1 MKVTFKN
8 GNEMNFNEVKPSGA
22 GLILDIQNKSVD
34 EADTIIG
41 GNENLELIKI
51 ATSAG
56 ITVERYYNLE
66 KKRIILADGKVTVE
80 LVFKKAE
87 VTVDVASVLNSIQ
100 NEVAALEE
108 TQEIQDS
115 AITELAEMAAE
126 KETVEGGV

>member
-8 GNEMNFNEVKPSGA
+8 GNEMNINEVKHSGA

-66 KKRIILADGKVTVE
+66 KKRIILAEGKVTVE
-80 LVFKKAE
+80 FSFKKAE

-100 NEVAALEE
+100 NEVATLEE
-108 TQEIQDS
+108 TQEIQDT
-115 AITELAEMAAE
+115 AITELAEMAAG